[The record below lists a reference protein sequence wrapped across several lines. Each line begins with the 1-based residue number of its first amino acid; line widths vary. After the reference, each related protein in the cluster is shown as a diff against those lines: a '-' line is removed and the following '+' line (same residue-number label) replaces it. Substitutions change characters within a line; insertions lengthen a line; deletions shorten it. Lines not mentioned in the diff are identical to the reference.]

1 MWMTNYSF
9 TFLFP
14 SQVARCGCATSPT
27 MQWTIRYL
35 PASLLPPP
43 HLSSQW
49 LKWTKNLQT
58 HKMFQEA
65 AKQNDK
71 FQVVA
76 NETKGK
82 NKKKLCCTHIQS
94 GKFPSWLSVHGLSA
108 APVMLSNSMCVL
120 LPGSSSAK
128 YSYKQWK
135 TNKQDVKNEN
145 TIMRRGKYYY
155 KHNSCILKWLFV
167 FLVIF
172 FKMCSYCIC
181 F

>member
-172 FKMCSYCIC
+172 KMCSYCIC

>member
-1 MWMTNYSF
+1 
-9 TFLFP
+9 
-14 SQVARCGCATSPT
+14 
-27 MQWTIRYL
+27 
-35 PASLLPPP
+35 
-43 HLSSQW
+43 
-49 LKWTKNLQT
+49 
-58 HKMFQEA
+58 MFQEA

-128 YSYKQWK
+128 YSYKQ
-135 TNKQDVKNEN
+135 
-145 TIMRRGKYYY
+145 
-155 KHNSCILKWLFV
+155 
-167 FLVIF
+167 
-172 FKMCSYCIC
+172 
-181 F
+181 

>member
-27 MQWTIRYL
+27 TQWTIRYL

-82 NKKKLCCTHIQS
+82 KQKKKN
-94 GKFPSWLSVHGLSA
+94 FA
-108 APVMLSNSMCVL
+108 APIYRVVNSQAGSLCMVYLQLQWCWVIPCVFYFL
-120 LPGSSSAK
+120 AVAAQSIVTNNE
-128 YSYKQWK
+128 KQ
-135 TNKQDVKNEN
+135 TNKMWK
-145 TIMRRGKYYY
+145 MK
-155 KHNSCILKWLFV
+155 IL
-167 FLVIF
+167 
-172 FKMCSYCIC
+172 
-181 F
+181 